1 METITSTRTAKSHT
15 QSRDHGHDRHDPD
28 RDRALVRVRL
38 LVPVPA
44 HRPDRRVRNL
54 GPPGRGPLRDRGLD
68 RAPRRP
74 RTHRCTTTTKAAV
87 RGKAKRHAN
96 DRELRPNRQT
106 KRNPS
111 TTRAPARLRPI
122 HHQSTK
128 RAKRN
133 TIAEGMT
140 GTTGTVGTSTEAIG
154 IARPRTIETKT
165 GTGIAIAIEIATTRA
180 AAATIGTIIERTTAA
195 VAAATGTETNGTS
208 IAVVVAV
215 IDTVT
220 IGIDLQSTTG
230 IGTVEDKIVLLWS
243 VGFFFI
249 KWKCH
254 FKRNHRF

>member
-1 METITSTRTAKSHT
+1 
-15 QSRDHGHDRHDPD
+15 
-28 RDRALVRVRL
+28 
-38 LVPVPA
+38 
-44 HRPDRRVRNL
+44 
-54 GPPGRGPLRDRGLD
+54 
-68 RAPRRP
+68 
-74 RTHRCTTTTKAAV
+74 
-87 RGKAKRHAN
+87 
-96 DRELRPNRQT
+96 
-106 KRNPS
+106 
-111 TTRAPARLRPI
+111 
-122 HHQSTK
+122 
-128 RAKRN
+128 
-133 TIAEGMT
+133 MT

-208 IAVVVAV
+208 IAVIVAV